1 MCGRFTQTYTWAEI
15 YAMYNLTATT
25 PRNIQPRY
33 NIAPTTQVGVIT
45 QEGEH
50 LAYSEM
56 RWWLIPSSWKQSLS
70 EFRYTT
76 FNAKAEELEQKR
88 TFVGP
93 LKRSRCLIP
102 ATGFFEWSGPK
113 EARLPWFISAK
124 DGRPLTFAGL
134 YDRWKD
140 RETGEEVTSCTI
152 ITCDANPFMQKI
164 HTRMPVILQESNWR
178 AWLAEPRVDLL
189 KPAND
194 DNLRAWRVST
204 NVNSS
209 RYQGEDTMQPIET
222 GDLLDG

>member
-56 RWWLIPSSWKQSLS
+56 RWWLVPSWWSKDLKSVP
-70 EFRYTT
+70 TT
-76 FNAKAEELEQKR
+76 FNARSEDIASKPMFR
-88 TFVGP
+88 TA
-93 LKRSRCLIP
+93 LKSTRCLIP

-164 HTRMPVILQESNWR
+164 HTRMPVILQESDWR
-178 AWLAEPRVDLL
+178 AWLAEPRLDLL

-194 DNLRAWRVST
+194 DNLQAWRVST

-222 GDLLDG
+222 GGLLDG

>member
-45 QEGEH
+45 QDGEH

-56 RWWLIPSSWKQSLS
+56 RWWLVPSWWSKDLKSVP
-70 EFRYTT
+70 TT
-76 FNAKAEELEQKR
+76 FNARSEDIASKPMFR
-88 TFVGP
+88 TA
-93 LKRSRCLIP
+93 LKSTRCLIP

-164 HTRMPVILQESNWR
+164 HTRMPVILQESDWR
-178 AWLAEPRVDLL
+178 AWLAEPRLDLL

-194 DNLRAWRVST
+194 DNLQAWRVST

-222 GDLLDG
+222 GGLLDG

>member
-56 RWWLIPSSWKQSLS
+56 RWWLVPSWWSKDLKSVP
-70 EFRYTT
+70 TT
-76 FNAKAEELEQKR
+76 FNARSEDIASKPMFR
-88 TFVGP
+88 TA
-93 LKRSRCLIP
+93 LKSTRCLIP

-164 HTRMPVILQESNWR
+164 HTRMPVILQESDWR

-194 DNLRAWRVST
+194 DNLQAWRVST

-222 GDLLDG
+222 GGLLDG